1 MGGDMQAVFSSRFRL
16 AATLGILVVVLA
28 ILVPVGAAAPPD
40 NPSCWGAVTSQRAST
55 EHDIGE
61 HSSAQSEPRL
71 GLGNVANLFTGS
83 HQPGALGSLL
93 ASLDG
98 LDATHCP

>member
-1 MGGDMQAVFSSRFRL
+1 MTFAFSGRVRL
-16 AATLGILVVVLA
+16 ALLVGSVVIVVAVLA
-28 ILVPVGAAAPPD
+28 PAGTAAQPPSP
-40 NPSCWGAVTSQRAST
+40 NCWGAVTAQRAST

-61 HSSAQSEPRL
+61 HASAQSEPRL
-71 GLGNVANLFTGS
+71 GIGNVAELFTGS

-98 LDATHCP
+98 LDATSCP